1 MRDLE
6 LPGAGEED
14 NGEFIGTEFKL
25 YKMKKVLNVVIM
37 VA

>member
-1 MRDLE
+1 MRYLE
-6 LPGAGEED
+6 LPGVGEED

-25 YKMKKVLNVVIM
+25 FKMKKVLKMVIM